1 MKDFID
7 DQDDQPKIPQNQI
20 IKYAKAPPKNNM
32 LRKNDS
38 IVSLCSNL
46 MKLTLTDPLQKVYI
60 YSIDILPELAKDNYT
75 LQKKIYRTIEDK
87 LAPHFKKMSFAGY
100 NLFGSTKN
108 PVDEITI
115 DVNVDKIDYKIIFKK
130 VGLLNFSEILTNEG
144 IDQKKKNFVE
154 KLIKDILLS
163 SKDRIRFGSNRM
175 VLNTDNNSII
185 HNNDGSNI
193 YKGFFTSAQITES
206 GLYLLV
212 LNINKYVSGKTM
224 YDKIRQIKSD
234 NRKDSQEEIRQKIEE
249 YIEEHKTV
257 LATYGSIRAYRIE
270 YIKKKKNPD
279 NTSFNLKTKDWNDEN
294 Y

>member
-1 MKDFID
+1 
-7 DQDDQPKIPQNQI
+7 
-20 IKYAKAPPKNNM
+20 
-32 LRKNDS
+32 
-38 IVSLCSNL
+38 
-46 MKLTLTDPLQKVYI
+46 
-60 YSIDILPELAKDNYT
+60 
-75 LQKKIYRTIEDK
+75 
-87 LAPHFKKMSFAGY
+87 MSFAGY

-212 LNINKYVSGKTM
+212 LNMNKYVSGKTM

-270 YIKKKKNPD
+270 YIDFEKNPD
-279 NTSFNLKTKDWNDEN
+279 NTSFNLKTKDGMMKTISIYN
-294 Y
+294 YYMQQYKICIKDSVKQIDSFWILREQMFINQGIFGKYFDWDTGKLLLDKNLVTYVYTISNICSSKHFVQMCKYQ

>member
-130 VGLLNFSEILTNEG
+130 VGFLNFSEILTNEG
-144 IDQKKKNFVE
+144 IDQKKK
-154 KLIKDILLS
+154 IL
-163 SKDRIRFGSNRM
+163 
-175 VLNTDNNSII
+175 
-185 HNNDGSNI
+185 
-193 YKGFFTSAQITES
+193 
-206 GLYLLV
+206 
-212 LNINKYVSGKTM
+212 
-224 YDKIRQIKSD
+224 
-234 NRKDSQEEIRQKIEE
+234 
-249 YIEEHKTV
+249 
-257 LATYGSIRAYRIE
+257 
-270 YIKKKKNPD
+270 
-279 NTSFNLKTKDWNDEN
+279 
-294 Y
+294 